1 MRSKTISE
9 IAPIS
14 ISSISQAP
22 VILDKKQ
29 VAKLLLVSESCVYEM
44 TRERSKAKLPF
55 FKAGKYLRFEQS
67 AINKW
72 IAEQQARRAA

>member
-1 MRSKTISE
+1 MRSKTISD

-14 ISSISQAP
+14 IPQAP

-44 TRERSKAKLPF
+44 TRERSKARLPY

-72 IAEQQARRAA
+72 IAEQQERRAA

>member
-1 MRSKTISE
+1 MRSKTVSE
-9 IAPIS
+9 IAPI
-14 ISSISQAP
+14 SISQAP

-44 TRERSKAKLPF
+44 TRERSKTRLPF
-55 FKAGKYLRFEQS
+55 FKAGKYLRFEQA

-72 IAEQQARRAA
+72 IAEQQARRLAA